1 MRKLLSVF
9 LAIAMLIMTCFVL
22 NVTAVASEDD
32 SKITTVPIALPA
44 ELQALENQANEKY
57 NKLLQVWAYAPEL
70 IDDANANFPSFYGGA
85 YINAEKKLV
94 IQVTSLDESVIEY
107 FENIIGLTNVIFDE
121 VKYSY
126 AELKQAHADIVN
138 KMDATSTDPI
148 IANIAGVGISYKDN
162 AVALYLIT
170 SDSDAKSS
178 SIKNEVQE
186 KVSTF
191 DSIKIIAA
199 SAKDTPTA
207 VVEPGT
213 TIKNGAYSRSVGFW
227 AEDEDGNLGIVTA
240 PHSSISEGDT
250 ISIGTRTFGVAATPY
265 FSGSVDAV
273 FIEKTNTYFTAT
285 RYVSGWDFSL
295 VSNAYTSLAVGSTT
309 YSKGKSSGCQT
320 GEVIDTNY
328 TTSYGISNC
337 VVTSA
342 PCASGD
348 SGGIVAGSG
357 TSSSRYVAG
366 IVTGKQGTTDYV
378 IYVKAG
384 NIIST
389 LGISVY

>member
-191 DSIKIIAA
+191 DSIKIIAT

-273 FIEKTNTYFTAT
+273 FIEK
-285 RYVSGWDFSL
+285 
-295 VSNAYTSLAVGSTT
+295 
-309 YSKGKSSGCQT
+309 QT
-320 GEVIDTNY
+320 H
-328 TTSYGISNC
+328 ISQQQ
-337 VVTSA
+337 
-342 PCASGD
+342 D
-348 SGGIVAGSG
+348 MF
-357 TSSSRYVAG
+357 R
-366 IVTGKQGTTDYV
+366 D
-378 IYVKAG
+378 
-384 NIIST
+384 
-389 LGISVY
+389 GISVWCQMHIRPLLLAPQRTLRANLQAVRLAKLSIQTIQHLMGLAIASLPAHRALQVIVAALWLGAGHRRAAMLQE

>member
-1 MRKLLSVF
+1 MG
-9 LAIAMLIMTCFVL
+9 I
-22 NVTAVASEDD
+22 
-32 SKITTVPIALPA
+32 
-44 ELQALENQANEKY
+44 
-57 NKLLQVWAYAPEL
+57 APEL

-191 DSIKIIAA
+191 DSIKIIAT

-227 AEDEDGNLGIVTA
+227 AEDEDGNLVIEPTQARVVRDIYRWYIDGASILGIQKKLA
-240 PHSSISEGDT
+240 EQSIPSPTGKEQWSKRT
-250 ISIGTRTFGVAATPY
+250 IDKLLTNEKYIGTVLLSDSVTEGQTFQMKDSHPPIITEDVFHAA
-265 FSGSVDAV
+265 
-273 FIEKTNTYFTAT
+273 
-285 RYVSGWDFSL
+285 
-295 VSNAYTSLAVGSTT
+295 
-309 YSKGKSSGCQT
+309 Q
-320 GEVIDTNY
+320 
-328 TTSYGISNC
+328 
-337 VVTSA
+337 
-342 PCASGD
+342 
-348 SGGIVAGSG
+348 
-357 TSSSRYVAG
+357 
-366 IVTGKQGTTDYV
+366 
-378 IYVKAG
+378 
-384 NIIST
+384 
-389 LGISVY
+389 